1 MAQGNR
7 GGPRF
12 EFNVQH
18 FPFDAG
24 LSRPS
29 INGSQQWV
37 PPVQRSGPRS
47 VQHNLPSPSVST
59 RSAATAPARWP
70 DHSNLLQPN
79 LATASGKSDPNF
91 LGLEY
96 SLSSPSHAGN
106 SNYDALGR
114 SCHEAP
120 WDPYH
125 LRTSD
130 DESSM
135 NQHNASFKNYRNGP
149 GSISSAVAPSDSGFW
164 TQSVVSHDPSRLDQ
178 SYVSSNLTQHVDKLK
193 VRSVASEV
201 PRMARVSPDQRSQIS
216 QLSSRSGNQ
225 GQSLKCDACG
235 EESRCKSDYK
245 KHKLKHEK
253 PFKCH
258 EPNCKRTGLG
268 FATVNDLDRHKKSV
282 HHIGILKKSYQ
293 CASESCR
300 SKEKIW
306 PRLDNFKQ
314 HIERMHKGEDAE
326 DLIKR
331 SMFTPKHPGTSPSS
345 VSIAPMETMIVG
357 MEKTFSNQVNYAPPP
372 SLGLNTDQ
380 NLSQWPASLN
390 PADLPLNLYN
400 MQSPLVGQRPKS
412 SEMGRSVSNSSLR
425 FQTSFDGSMQA
436 KLHSESKDH
445 VKRTQRVQKCGT
457 EPHTASHPKI
467 SSAPQTKAQQQ
478 KEALSKLS
486 QAVSDKMSE
495 SSTSKPVNLEELILG
510 ILQRS
515 TGVEED
521 EEDHID
527 SDLASTNGRR
537 QPERKVTLTKKEA
550 MNATQ
555 AISNLIKQSPSSAF
569 SQPRR
574 PLQGFTANSQTCPF
588 CGYSVGR
595 ACDLKKH
602 MRRHEKPYGCTYPKC
617 TKRFGAKSDWKR
629 HENSQHFQLE
639 AFRCRLLSTVSNKT
653 CGEHFFRVSAFK
665 EHLKTQHRID
675 DPDTQETEARARRI
689 GKNCQQQF
697 WCGFCNDIIVLNEKR
712 NAAWDERFDHIA
724 KHFETDKKNIEDWVC
739 VEENKTKK
747 DIEKERDRNVFD
759 YEDERDRRGRSTH
772 PTPPPPPP
780 PLDPNLPPPR
790 TRSPPPPPPGYTQ
803 PQPSSSKKRGLEH
816 HHAQGQPNK
825 RARTHHAATYVD
837 VTQRDEVDYRFCCQC
852 GDGPINPVNQPGCTG
867 YNCGHTI
874 CSRCPEP

>member
-1 MAQGNR
+1 MAQANR
-7 GGPRF
+7 GIPRF
-12 EFNVQH
+12 NINVQQY
-18 FPFDAG
+18 PFDAG
-24 LSRPS
+24 LSQPS
-29 INGSQQWV
+29 INDPQQWV

-59 RSAATAPARWP
+59 RSAATAPARWHN
-70 DHSNLLQPN
+70 HSSLLQPN
-79 LATASGKSDPNF
+79 IASASGRSDPNL

-96 SLSSPSHAGN
+96 SLPSPSHAGS
-106 SNYDALGR
+106 SNYDPLGR

-130 DESSM
+130 DESSV

-149 GSISSAVAPSDSGFW
+149 GSIGSIVPPSDSGFW
-164 TQSVVSHDPSRLDQ
+164 TQSVVSHEPSRLDQ

-201 PRMARVSPDQRSQIS
+201 PPMARVSPDQRSQIS
-216 QLSSRSGNQ
+216 QLSSRSGNP
-225 GQSLKCDACG
+225 GQSLKCNMCD

-253 PFKCH
+253 PFKCE

-268 FATVNDLDRHKKSV
+268 FTTVNDLDRHKKSV
-282 HHIGILKKSYQ
+282 HRIGLLKKSYQ

-314 HIERMHKGEDAE
+314 HIERMHKEEEPE

-331 SMFTPKHPGTSPSS
+331 SIFTPKRPGTVPAS
-345 VSIAPMETMIVG
+345 VSIDPMETMIAG
-357 MEKTFSNQVNYAPPP
+357 MEKSFSNQGNYAPPP

-390 PADLPLNLYN
+390 PADLPMNLYH

-412 SEMGRSVSNSSLR
+412 SEMGRSVSSSSLR

-445 VKRTQRVQKCGT
+445 VKRAQRVQKCGT
-457 EPHTASHPKI
+457 EPHTAAHPKI
-467 SSAPQTKAQQQ
+467 SNAPQTKAQQQ

-495 SSTSKPVNLEELILG
+495 SSTSKPVDLEELILG
-510 ILQRS
+510 ILQRT

-521 EEDHID
+521 EEEHID
-527 SDLASTNGRR
+527 SDQVPTNGRR

-550 MNATQ
+550 INATQ

-574 PLQGFTANSQTCPF
+574 PLQGFTANSKKCHF
-588 CGYSVGR
+588 CGYSVAR
-595 ACDLKKH
+595 VCDLRKH

-639 AFRCRLLSTVSNKT
+639 AFRCRLPSIVSDKI

-665 EHLKTQHRID
+665 EHLKTQHKMD
-675 DPDTQETEARARRI
+675 NAENQETEARARRI

-697 WCGFCNDIIVLNEKR
+697 WCGFHNDIIVLNEKR

-724 KHFETDKKNIEDWVC
+724 THFEKESKSIDDWVC

-747 DIEKERDRNVFD
+747 NIEKERDRYVFD
-759 YEDERDRRGRSTH
+759 DEDERDDRGGPTH
-772 PTPPPPPP
+772 PPPPPP

-790 TRSPPPPPPGYTQ
+790 RRTSPPPPPEYAQ
-803 PQPSSSKKRGLEH
+803 QQPSSSRKRGFEH
-816 HHAQGQPNK
+816 HPAQGQANK
-825 RARTHHAATYVD
+825 RARIHHAATYVD
-837 VTQRDEVDYRFCCQC
+837 VTQRSEADYRFCCEC
-852 GDGPINPVNQPGCTG
+852 GDGPINRLHQPGCMN
-867 YNCGHTI
+867 YNCGHAI
-874 CSRCPEP
+874 CAHCPGEE